1 MQHRR
6 RLQLIFPDWKLRDWA
21 EKGGVEPYDPDCI
34 NPASID
40 LRLGNMFIDLENN
53 VEFETAEIVIV
64 PGQAILATTLEIITI
79 PPNAIGNVYLKS
91 SMARRGLDH
100 ALAGLCD
107 PSFSG
112 TLTLEL
118 HSHRPIALCAG
129 QRVIQLVLT
138 ATKGYPLR
146 GYEGKY
152 QGQRGP
158 TKAQI

>member
-1 MQHRR
+1 M
-6 RLQLIFPDWKLRDWA
+6 IFPDWALRSWA
-21 EKGGVEPYDPDCI
+21 EKGGVEPYDPDCV

-40 LRLGNMFIDLENN
+40 LRLGDSFINLETGI
-53 VEFETAEIVIV
+53 EFQSDEIMIL
-64 PGQAILATTLEIITI
+64 PGEAILATTVEIITI
-79 PPNAIGNVYLKS
+79 PPNAVGNVYLKS

-118 HSHRPIALCAG
+118 HSHRPITLQAG
-129 QRVIQLVLT
+129 QRVIQLVLI
-138 ATKGYPLR
+138 ATKGYPLSS
-146 GYEGKY
+146 YNGKY

-158 TKAQI
+158 TRAK